1 MLATL
6 TKGYSA
12 YGYSRGRCTMVN
24 VFKLLIEKG
33 LIVKENK
40 TYYYKSK
47 NTSDSTSVSE
57 DQEDEDDFDD
67 ID

>member
-1 MLATL
+1 
-6 TKGYSA
+6 
-12 YGYSRGRCTMVN
+12 MVN